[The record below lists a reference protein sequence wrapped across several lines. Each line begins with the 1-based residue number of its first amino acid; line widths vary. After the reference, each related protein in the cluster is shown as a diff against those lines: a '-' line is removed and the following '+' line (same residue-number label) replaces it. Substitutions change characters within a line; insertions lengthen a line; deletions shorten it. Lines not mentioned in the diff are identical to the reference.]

1 MWRDNGELVA
11 LTGTTAP
18 LRWRGQVR
26 SALMVELLEHPWSGR
41 VRVQVGDQAQE
52 LDLYAATARSRMV
65 TLAPPPSLW
74 TRAAGGLWLADIISC
89 GVLLTAALL
98 LLATWRP
105 QARSRVLPWF
115 WYTLPC
121 VVVWSCTLL
130 VFFPGLMSSDSLD
143 QWDQM
148 LRGKYNDVHPAF
160 HTLTMWLITR
170 VWLSPAA
177 VALAQIGALAL
188 VCGLTV
194 RELALLGVSRWVQV
208 VLIVL
213 FALSPVNNLMVITL
227 WKDIP
232 YAIALLCVFWMLLR
246 VWRTDGVWLRARMA
260 PVAIGAA
267 LAALALYR
275 HNGAPTALLILPA
288 LLLVGRQARWR
299 QVVVIGGVSVA
310 LVLLVKVGLYRALDV
325 ASAPPWF
332 ARQMQIHQLGA
343 FVVHSE
349 QLDGSDRALL
359 ERLLPRDEWHRRYWC
374 YSLNSL
380 LYGDPL
386 PDQHLFDT
394 NVGEFTALWQKLAL
408 RDPATLARHQWCL
421 TNLIWRVTQSEE
433 AYLST
438 WPRDLLIQ
446 SQWAHL
452 LGVGPASIV
461 PSVRDQWI
469 VPWLERLE
477 QPEWV
482 WLVWRPALYLYLAL
496 FCVAVAMIRHR
507 SWRLAGLA
515 LPVVAQSLI
524 WMLLLTVQDFRFQ
537 YGTYVIGLLAL
548 GLVFLPVP
556 MRGDAECDG
565 GVVPS

>member
-1 MWRDNGELVA
+1 MERRTPYKHIAASSVVGAAFTMTHITHVSIADLSSEVAGFFFFGLYFLVLLSALAYGLLGAVVGRLRQFSPRARIAWLVGAPLLGVMATLVIPTFPPQPWFGEEMEVTITPLNERNPAAQGSEVWLLRASNGGQALDLATFAHDGGWVWRDNGELVA

-246 VWRTDGVWLRARMA
+246 VWRTDGVWLRAR
-260 PVAIGAA
+260 ID
-267 LAALALYR
+267 R
-275 HNGAPTALLILPA
+275 KS
-288 LLLVGRQARWR
+288 
-299 QVVVIGGVSVA
+299 VV
-310 LVLLVKVGLYRALDV
+310 
-325 ASAPPWF
+325 
-332 ARQMQIHQLGA
+332 
-343 FVVHSE
+343 
-349 QLDGSDRALL
+349 
-359 ERLLPRDEWHRRYWC
+359 
-374 YSLNSL
+374 
-380 LYGDPL
+380 
-386 PDQHLFDT
+386 
-394 NVGEFTALWQKLAL
+394 
-408 RDPATLARHQWCL
+408 
-421 TNLIWRVTQSEE
+421 
-433 AYLST
+433 
-438 WPRDLLIQ
+438 
-446 SQWAHL
+446 
-452 LGVGPASIV
+452 
-461 PSVRDQWI
+461 
-469 VPWLERLE
+469 
-477 QPEWV
+477 
-482 WLVWRPALYLYLAL
+482 
-496 FCVAVAMIRHR
+496 
-507 SWRLAGLA
+507 
-515 LPVVAQSLI
+515 
-524 WMLLLTVQDFRFQ
+524 
-537 YGTYVIGLLAL
+537 
-548 GLVFLPVP
+548 
-556 MRGDAECDG
+556 
-565 GVVPS
+565 